1 MQDADNSEEKRRE
14 PQRLSLRGRGGAF
27 SRPVGRLLALC
38 VALVNDT
45 AERLIGIPEPNDPPN
60 EPTAGNHP
68 EPNLRPV
75 PLRHLLSHLLM
86 TGLGSCR
93 PREDSPPGPAH
104 TSRPTGVSYKDL
116 GIAPSRPNIP
126 LTPNGQLSGGVGPS
140 QRGSGLLS
148 VFYPTGYVTT
158 ASATAPRRVARGLR
172 VCSWLSQ
179 TTTPACET
187 P

>member
-1 MQDADNSEEKRRE
+1 MQT
-14 PQRLSLRGRGGAF
+14 PGRTH
-27 SRPVGRLLALC
+27 RPAPP
-38 VALVNDT
+38 
-45 AERLIGIPEPNDPPN
+45 IPADPP
-60 EPTAGNHP
+60 A
-68 EPNLRPV
+68 
-75 PLRHLLSHLLM
+75 
-86 TGLGSCR
+86 
-93 PREDSPPGPAH
+93 
-104 TSRPTGVSYKDL
+104 VSYKDL